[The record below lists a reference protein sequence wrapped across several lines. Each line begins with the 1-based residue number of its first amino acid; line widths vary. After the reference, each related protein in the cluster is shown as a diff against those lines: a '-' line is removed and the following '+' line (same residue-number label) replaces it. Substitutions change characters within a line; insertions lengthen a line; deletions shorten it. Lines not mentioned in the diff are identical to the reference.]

1 LIFKVYLFDVSIQK
15 KSLIKT
21 GFLMNEEI
29 TEKLTVLITLYFRY
43 FLLLTSEIDKAKM
56 LKGMTAK
63 NNVVSLMN

>member
-1 LIFKVYLFDVSIQK
+1 
-15 KSLIKT
+15 
-21 GFLMNEEI
+21 MNEEI

-43 FLLLTSEIDKAKM
+43 FLLLTSEIDKAKR